1 VAQQAYLTA
10 FQTKD
15 RHRRVT
21 LSEQGLTRFE
31 MIPPRNVNWSAK
43 GQWVHLAKVGF
54 EKYFLRKMR
63 SGQSEPFYES
73 FLLRRLD
80 IAKLKQPAE

>member
-31 MIPPRNVNWSAK
+31 MTKMLVGIQPMACV
-43 GQWVHLAKVGF
+43 GVHF
-54 EKYFLRKMR
+54 STSHMIE
-63 SGQSEPFYES
+63 
-73 FLLRRLD
+73 
-80 IAKLKQPAE
+80 II